1 MPSSDWNQE
10 ERDAVAPLENE
21 LLALRDQHASDPP
34 LDRLRAASAD
44 ALPADLQGSTSAHL
58 VESRWSRALVE
69 GANAG
74 SGDLSVDDEAR
85 LFERIRRDA
94 GVARAPRLF
103 RPRVWAPLLAVAAM
117 AAIAVVILE
126 RSKPTAVA
134 PAAGGASGTAAP
146 TAAAATATATATRLL
161 LPLDKP
167 DVKLSPRALTY
178 RGDADGHDFA
188 AQLKPALD
196 AYRAGDYARADQGFT
211 ALASK
216 YPQAVEVFFYQG
228 VARLF
233 LNDVA
238 GADVSLSTAD
248 RLADASFA
256 QDVSWYRAIVD
267 ERLGRIA
274 DARRRLTSL
283 CAQANH
289 PRQRSA
295 CEAADRLK

>member
-1 MPSSDWNQE
+1 VKTPSSDWNPE
-10 ERDAVAPLENE
+10 ERDALAPLEDE
-21 LLALRDQHASDPP
+21 LLALRERHASDPP

-44 ALPADLQGSTSAHL
+44 ALPADLQASTSAHL

-69 GANAG
+69 GANTG

-94 GVARAPRLF
+94 GLARAPRLF

-117 AAIAVVILE
+117 AAIAVVIVE
-126 RSKPTAVA
+126 RSQPTAVA
-134 PAAGGASGTAAP
+134 PAARGASGTAAP
-146 TAAAATATATATRLL
+146 TAAAATATRFL

-178 RGDADGHDFA
+178 RGDADGRDFA

-211 ALASK
+211 ALASR

-238 GADVSLSTAD
+238 GADVSLSAAD

-267 ERLGRIA
+267 ERLGRLA
-274 DARRRLTSL
+274 DARGRLTSL
-283 CAQANH
+283 CAQANQ
-289 PRQRSA
+289 PRQRAA